1 MKFKPPVSK
10 NQELTATVTDLTYQG
25 MGVVKV
31 DGYTLFCDDAL
42 PGEEI
47 RLHVL
52 KVGKNYGY
60 AKVIERLTTSKDR
73 VESQGKAYSQT
84 GIAPLQHLAYPAQL
98 KFKQKQIQDLLKKA
112 HLDDIEVAETIGMK
126 DPFHYRNKAQVPVR
140 GTKGDLKTGFFKRGS
155 HNFLPLENFLI
166 QDERIDEILKEVIK
180 VLNAYELEPYDEE
193 RHSGMIRH
201 LMIRIG
207 HYSRE
212 AMVVIVTKNGRL
224 PHDREIAEKIVA
236 ACPDVVSVMQNFNR
250 DRTNVILGQKTKL
263 LFGKDHIKDTL
274 NGLEFEI
281 SAQSFY
287 QVNPVQTEKLYQTA
301 IRFANLTGEE
311 TAIDAY
317 CGIGTISLSLAEK
330 CRAVY
335 GVEIVEAAIEDAK
348 RNAELN
354 ELDNLRFEVGNAED
368 WMAKWKEKG
377 IRPNVIMVDPP
388 RKGLT
393 ESLIESATGMN
404 PDRIVYV
411 SCNPATLVRDIQSL
425 MEKGYHVEGRIQPV
439 DQFPQTAHVES
450 VTLLQR
456 DASRGEA

>member
-1 MKFKPPVSK
+1 MP
-10 NQELTATVTDLTYQG
+10 
-25 MGVVKV
+25 
-31 DGYTLFCDDAL
+31 
-42 PGEEI
+42 
-47 RLHVL
+47 
-52 KVGKNYGY
+52 
-60 AKVIERLTTSKDR
+60 
-73 VESQGKAYSQT
+73 
-84 GIAPLQHLAYPAQL
+84 YPC
-98 KFKQKQIQDLLKKA
+98 
-112 HLDDIEVAETIGMK
+112 
-126 DPFHYRNKAQVPVR
+126 
-140 GTKGDLKTGFFKRGS
+140 
-155 HNFLPLENFLI
+155 
-166 QDERIDEILKEVIK
+166 
-180 VLNAYELEPYDEE
+180 YDEE

-201 LMIRIG
+201 LMVRIG

-212 AMVVIVTKNGRL
+212 AMVVIVTK
-224 PHDREIAEKIVA
+224 
-236 ACPDVVSVMQNFNR
+236 
-250 DRTNVILGQKTKL
+250 
-263 LFGKDHIKDTL
+263 

-377 IRPNVIMVDPP
+377 IRPNVIMVDPQ

-393 ESLIESATGMN
+393 ESLI
-404 PDRIVYV
+404 
-411 SCNPATLVRDIQSL
+411 
-425 MEKGYHVEGRIQPV
+425 
-439 DQFPQTAHVES
+439 
-450 VTLLQR
+450 
-456 DASRGEA
+456 

>member
-1 MKFKPPVSK
+1 MASAAL
-10 NQELTATVTDLTYQG
+10 ELA
-25 MGVVKV
+25 
-31 DGYTLFCDDAL
+31 
-42 PGEEI
+42 EES
-47 RLHVL
+47 RRRTKQAVFARGL
-52 KVGKNYGY
+52 
-60 AKVIERLTTSKDR
+60 
-73 VESQGKAYSQT
+73 
-84 GIAPLQHLAYPAQL
+84 QL
-98 KFKQKQIQDLLKKA
+98 KKT
-112 HLDDIEVAETIGMK
+112 HLDDIEVAEMIGMK

-201 LMIRIG
+201 LMVRIG

-212 AMVVIVTKNGRL
+212 AMVVIVTK
-224 PHDREIAEKIVA
+224 
-236 ACPDVVSVMQNFNR
+236 
-250 DRTNVILGQKTKL
+250 
-263 LFGKDHIKDTL
+263 

-301 IRFANLTGEE
+301 IKFANLTGEE

-377 IRPNVIMVDPP
+377 IRPNVIMVDPQ

-425 MEKGYHVEGRIQPV
+425 MEKGYHVESRIQPV
-439 DQFPQTAHVES
+439 DQFPQTAHMETVC
-450 VTLLQR
+450 LL
-456 DASRGEA
+456 SKLH

>member
-1 MKFKPPVSK
+1 
-10 NQELTATVTDLTYQG
+10 
-25 MGVVKV
+25 
-31 DGYTLFCDDAL
+31 
-42 PGEEI
+42 
-47 RLHVL
+47 
-52 KVGKNYGY
+52 
-60 AKVIERLTTSKDR
+60 
-73 VESQGKAYSQT
+73 
-84 GIAPLQHLAYPAQL
+84 
-98 KFKQKQIQDLLKKA
+98 
-112 HLDDIEVAETIGMK
+112 
-126 DPFHYRNKAQVPVR
+126 
-140 GTKGDLKTGFFKRGS
+140 
-155 HNFLPLENFLI
+155 
-166 QDERIDEILKEVIK
+166 
-180 VLNAYELEPYDEE
+180 
-193 RHSGMIRH
+193 
-201 LMIRIG
+201 
-207 HYSRE
+207 
-212 AMVVIVTKNGRL
+212 
-224 PHDREIAEKIVA
+224 
-236 ACPDVVSVMQNFNR
+236 MQNVNR

-263 LFGKDHIKDTL
+263 LFGRDYIKDTL

-335 GVEIVEAAIEDAK
+335 GVEIVEPAIEDAK

-411 SCNPATLVRDIQSL
+411 RPLGSRRWQYWHNEYIIEETGSL
-425 MEKGYHVEGRIQPV
+425 TSSRKRRMWRH
-439 DQFPQTAHVES
+439 
-450 VTLLQR
+450 
-456 DASRGEA
+456 ASYWLGKISTMMK

>member
-1 MKFKPPVSK
+1 
-10 NQELTATVTDLTYQG
+10 
-25 MGVVKV
+25 
-31 DGYTLFCDDAL
+31 
-42 PGEEI
+42 
-47 RLHVL
+47 
-52 KVGKNYGY
+52 
-60 AKVIERLTTSKDR
+60 
-73 VESQGKAYSQT
+73 
-84 GIAPLQHLAYPAQL
+84 
-98 KFKQKQIQDLLKKA
+98 
-112 HLDDIEVAETIGMK
+112 
-126 DPFHYRNKAQVPVR
+126 
-140 GTKGDLKTGFFKRGS
+140 
-155 HNFLPLENFLI
+155 
-166 QDERIDEILKEVIK
+166 
-180 VLNAYELEPYDEE
+180 
-193 RHSGMIRH
+193 
-201 LMIRIG
+201 
-207 HYSRE
+207 
-212 AMVVIVTKNGRL
+212 MVVIVTKNGRL

-236 ACPDVVSVMQNFNR
+236 ACPDVVSVMQNVNR

-263 LFGKDHIKDTL
+263 LFGRDHIKDTL

-301 IRFANLTGEE
+301 IGFANLTGEE

-450 VTLLQR
+450 VTVMERTQN
-456 DASRGEA
+456 D

>member
-1 MKFKPPVSK
+1 M
-10 NQELTATVTDLTYQG
+10 
-25 MGVVKV
+25 
-31 DGYTLFCDDAL
+31 
-42 PGEEI
+42 
-47 RLHVL
+47 
-52 KVGKNYGY
+52 
-60 AKVIERLTTSKDR
+60 
-73 VESQGKAYSQT
+73 
-84 GIAPLQHLAYPAQL
+84 
-98 KFKQKQIQDLLKKA
+98 
-112 HLDDIEVAETIGMK
+112 
-126 DPFHYRNKAQVPVR
+126 
-140 GTKGDLKTGFFKRGS
+140 KTGFFKRGS

-166 QDERIDEILKEVIK
+166 QDERIDEILKEVVK

-193 RHSGMIRH
+193 RHSCMIRH
-201 LMIRIG
+201 LMVRIG

-236 ACPDVVSVMQNFNR
+236 ACPDVVSVMQNVNR

-263 LFGKDHIKDTL
+263 LFGRDHIKDTL

-301 IRFANLTGEE
+301 IKFANLTGEE

-348 RNAELN
+348 RNAEIN

-439 DQFPQTAHVES
+439 DQFPQTAHVEC
-450 VTLLQR
+450 VTVMERTQN
-456 DASRGEA
+456 D

>member
-1 MKFKPPVSK
+1 MKFKPPVLK

-166 QDERIDEILKEVIK
+166 QDERIDEILKEVVK

-201 LMIRIG
+201 LMVRIG

-212 AMVVIVTKNGRL
+212 AMVVIVTK
-224 PHDREIAEKIVA
+224 
-236 ACPDVVSVMQNFNR
+236 
-250 DRTNVILGQKTKL
+250 
-263 LFGKDHIKDTL
+263 

-377 IRPNVIMVDPP
+377 IRPNVIMVDPQ

-450 VTLLQR
+450 VTVLER
-456 DASRGEA
+456 TEK